1 MTTPYTVSLQ
11 LTPDEALL
19 VLDGLAAMPLSR
31 SYQLFNKVLHADESA
46 RVEATMK
53 EQANVEVYARETP
66 EAPTAEGGAGTAG
79 GGVPAGAL
87 PSYGGDAPEEDSP
100 PPRFNDDYRLRE
112 GR

>member
-1 MTTPYTVSLQ
+1 MTTPYTVSLH
-11 LTPDEALL
+11 LTPDETLL
-19 VLDGLAAMPLSR
+19 VLDGLASMPLSR
-31 SYQLFNKVLHADESA
+31 SYQLFNKILHADETA

-53 EQANVEVYARETP
+53 DQTNVEVISRETSGT
-66 EAPTAEGGAGTAG
+66 PTAEGGAGSAG

-87 PSYGGDAPEEDSP
+87 PSYGGNAPEEDSP